1 MDYTREQLISMLPR
15 FDRYNR
21 EKQTKNVVDL
31 LSDKNLLDLYELDKL
46 DTTSGRRFYK
56 NYLTHAKKQYSCYM
70 REDIWEGE
78 IDEDYMRE
86 IFETY
91 YVSVLKDFIRIRP
104 TYIYG
109 RVTEGTQQ
117 VFTDRKVYHD
127 ILSYIQDLY
136 MSFLKLS
143 ENKIVYDFI
152 RNNDVKGLAEYF
164 IDKYGDVKIT
174 LLEDIMKSIKNELRY
189 INTIPFIAK
198 SPVSIFAQENRFSAE
213 YSRYI
218 KETGLRVMYHDLNKV
233 NSKKLKSID
242 AIKVIEE
249 FVDSE
254 EYDAVK
260 YFYNDNYPDRNYHN
274 DVELVKEFDPDL
286 HVRYIEKTDTTHR
299 SRYAILSATGRKLRD
314 AIIKS
319 KYKLSLLEFFKIY
332 NPGTIANFLNYKN
345 NVIKNLQPDVYTVL
359 NSYLRKI
366 SFRQIETKE
375 IMETKVTINDRVL
388 TNEEKELILKYIK
401 DNKLPF
407 MFRLYNEIY
416 REYIKGNLDL
426 NKPFK
431 EDIYNE

>member
-1 MDYTREQLISMLPR
+1 
-15 FDRYNR
+15 
-21 EKQTKNVVDL
+21 
-31 LSDKNLLDLYELDKL
+31 
-46 DTTSGRRFYK
+46 
-56 NYLTHAKKQYSCYM
+56 
-70 REDIWEGE
+70 
-78 IDEDYMRE
+78 
-86 IFETY
+86 
-91 YVSVLKDFIRIRP
+91 
-104 TYIYG
+104 
-109 RVTEGTQQ
+109 
-117 VFTDRKVYHD
+117 
-127 ILSYIQDLY
+127 

-359 NSYLRKI
+359 NSYLRRL

-375 IMETKVTINDRVL
+375 IMEMKVIINGREL
-388 TNEEKELILKYIK
+388 ANEEKEMILKYIK

>member
-1 MDYTREQLISMLPR
+1 MEYTREQLLSMIPR
-15 FDRYNR
+15 IDRYNR
-21 EKQTKNVVDL
+21 ENQTKKVTDL
-31 LSDKNLLDLYELDKL
+31 LSDKNLLDMYELDKL
-46 DTTSGRRFYK
+46 DTTCGRRFYK
-56 NYLTHAKKQYSCYM
+56 NYLEHAKKHYSCYL
-70 REDIWEGE
+70 RDDIWVGK
-78 IDEDYMRE
+78 IDENKMRDV
-86 IFETY
+86 FENY
-91 YVSVLKDFIRIRP
+91 YVQVLKDFIRIRP

-109 RVTEGTQQ
+109 RETEGTHQ
-117 VFTDRKVYHD
+117 VFQDRKMYDD
-127 ILSYIQDLY
+127 ILEYVQNLY
-136 MSFLKLS
+136 MSFLS
-143 ENKIVYDFI
+143 EENKFWYGFI
-152 RNNDVKGLAEYF
+152 CSNDPKGLAEAF
-164 IDKYGDVKIT
+164 LTKYGDVKMELFNIMIT
-174 LLEDIMKSIKNELRY
+174 NIKEELRY

-198 SPVSIFAQENRFSAE
+198 CPVSIYRQENRFREE

-218 KETGLRVMYHDLNKV
+218 NETGLKEMYAEINKTK
-233 NSKKLKSID
+233 NKQIKSTD

-260 YFYNDNYPDRNYHN
+260 YFYNDKYPDRNYHN

-299 SRYAILSATGRKLRD
+299 TRYAILSATGRKLRD

-332 NPGTIANFLNYKN
+332 NPGTISNFLNYKN
-345 NVIKNLQPDVYTVL
+345 NIIKNLQPDVYSVL
-359 NSYLRKI
+359 NSYLRKL
-366 SFRQIETKE
+366 SFKQIEVKE
-375 IMETKVTINDRVL
+375 IMEMKVTINGREL
-388 TNEEKELILKYIK
+388 LNEEKEMILKYIK

-431 EDIYNE
+431 EDTL